1 MISYAESSLL
11 DERGLTGANI
21 SRINGVVDNAGETQ
35 PRPTSN
41 HSLGGK
47 YYWDL

>member
-21 SRINGVVDNAGETQ
+21 SRINGVVDNAGEPGTGTVEFGIV
-35 PRPTSN
+35 RLAN
-41 HSLGGK
+41 
-47 YYWDL
+47 